1 MRKYLT
7 AIVAAMILSTV
18 IRAQVYI
25 QTTLP
30 AVGLVQKNQLW
41 NLVLING
48 TTGLMDGKLE
58 MVLRD
63 RQTGM
68 ELMTA
73 TTSQFSLPKGSL
85 SVNVNNLNPIQYNY
99 LGMEPGNMLSGLLP
113 TGTYIA
119 CYSFTKITPDKQE
132 KLTEECVSFDIEPL
146 SPPML
151 IFPGD
156 SSELEAMPAQFTWTP
171 PTPAGMIS
179 RLQYEI
185 LITEIKPG
193 QKADEAMQDNMSFYN
208 SANVMYNF
216 LTYPATLP
224 AFEKEKWYGWQVV
237 ARDDKNYAGKSEVW
251 VFKVSKPSGIKL
263 LIEQTPFIKMKRD
276 SPEKGIAP
284 NGILKLSYNNETAD
298 TLATVRLTDAGS
310 SEKQEISF
318 RVKLVR
324 GENLIQKD
332 VKKLLRAQD
341 GKIYEA
347 SIINSRNETW
357 RMLFEVREYEDI
369 KTEND

>member
-1 MRKYLT
+1 MRKIFA
-7 AIVAAMILSTV
+7 AIIVLMTIAFASK
-18 IRAQVYI
+18 AQVYI

-30 AVGLVQKNQLW
+30 TVGLVQKNQLW
-41 NLVLING
+41 NLVLISG
-48 TTGLMDGKLE
+48 STAFMEGKLE
-58 MVLRD
+58 LVLRD

-73 TTSQFSLPKGSL
+73 TTSRFSLPKGSL

-99 LGMEPGNMLSGLLP
+99 LGMEPGNMLNGLLP
-113 TGTYIA
+113 TGAYIA

-132 KLTEECVSFDIEPL
+132 QLTEECVSFDIEPL

-171 PTPAGMIS
+171 PTPAGMIN

-185 LITEIKPG
+185 QITEIRPG
-193 QKADEAMQDNMSFYN
+193 QKADEAIQDNMSFYN
-208 SANVMYNF
+208 SANVMNNF

-224 AFEKEKWYGWQVV
+224 AFEKDKWYGWQVV
-237 ARDDKNYAGKSEVW
+237 ARDDRNYAGKSEVW
-251 VFKVSKPSGIKL
+251 VFKVAQPSGIKL

-276 SPEKGIAP
+276 NPEKGIAP
-284 NGILKLSYNNETAD
+284 NGFLKLSYNNETAD
-298 TLATVRLTDAGS
+298 SLATVRLMDAAS
-310 SEKQEISF
+310 AEKQEISF
-318 RVKLVR
+318 QIKLVR

-332 VKKLLRAQD
+332 VKRLLHAQE

-347 SIINSRNETW
+347 DIINSRNETW
-357 RMLFEVREYEDI
+357 RMLFEVREYKDI
-369 KTEND
+369 RTERN